1 MDKIYQVVF
10 VDEYNNWYLC
20 GFYTSLLD
28 AEEDVNE
35 YLKLYTLEPEMNEG
49 ETEAAF
55 GDDKPLG
62 HLTEYA
68 STFESNFDRV
78 IDVECGCVEVRGFIF
93 NKEELLKCLK

>member
-1 MDKIYQVVF
+1 MKVYQVVF

-28 AEEDVNE
+28 AEKDVNE
-35 YLKLYTLEPEMNEG
+35 YLSGYTLESDMNEG

-62 HLTEYA
+62 HLEEYA
-68 STFESNFDRV
+68 STFEFNFDRV

-93 NKEELLKCLK
+93 DKEALIDSIK